1 MFKIVLKKILFYN
14 KLYDIIKDSFVYQ
27 VRKKLNGQIANFLY
41 GSPSKDFFVIGVT
54 WTNGKTTTV
63 NLIHKI
69 LNDHLAKTVMISTA
83 NIKIWND
90 ELKNV
95 KKMTSLDIYDLQST
109 LAIAKDSGCK
119 VAVLE
124 VSSHGMDQA
133 RFEGTDFDCAVLT
146 NITHD
151 HLDYHGTMEHYID
164 AKKRLFTYVL
174 KNTKAN
180 KYAVLPA
187 DDLVGRKWFEEL
199 AFDKKVNFSI
209 TSSSMLKA
217 DKINYLKDGTEI
229 IFTYLGKSYTL
240 KTKLVWKFNVLNILA
255 AIGVATNIGVSVEKA
270 IASLTNFEG
279 VEGRME
285 HISSQNGINYYVDF
299 AHSPDALEQTL
310 NYLYGIKWEW
320 RLIVTFGAPGV
331 RDKTK
336 RPEMGKIVDQY
347 ADIAIATDDDP
358 DTENRLEIL
367 QQLTSEMKN
376 KSEWK
381 SLFVLPERVLAIKF
395 ATEIAQPG
403 DVLMFAGKGHEAV
416 QLTNW
421 GKRKWSDREEVLK
434 NLK

>member
-1 MFKIVLKKILFYN
+1 
-14 KLYDIIKDSFVYQ
+14 
-27 VRKKLNGQIANFLY
+27 LNGQIANFLY
-41 GSPSKDFFVIGVT
+41 GNPSKSFFVIGVT
-54 WTNGKTTTV
+54 GTNGKTTTV

-69 LNDHLAKTVMISTA
+69 LNDNLAKTVMISTA
-83 NIKIWND
+83 NIKVWNE

-133 RFEGTDFDCAVLT
+133 RFEWTEFDCWVLT

-151 HLDYHGTMEHYID
+151 HLDYHGTMERYID

-174 KNTKAN
+174 KNNKAN

-187 DDLVGRKWFEEL
+187 DDVVGRKWFEEL

-209 TSSSMLKA
+209 TWSSMLKA
-217 DKINYLKDGTEI
+217 EKITFLKEGMEL
-229 IFTYLGKSYTL
+229 IFSYLGKSYTL
-240 KTKLVWKFNVLNILA
+240 KTHLVGKFNVLNILA
-255 AIGVATNIGVSVEKA
+255 AIGVATNIWIGIEKA
-270 IASLTNFEG
+270 IASLAEFEG
-279 VEGRME
+279 VDGRME
-285 HISSQNGINYYVDF
+285 QIEKNGIKYYIDF
-299 AHSPDALEQTL
+299 AHSPDALEKTL
-310 NYLYGIKWEW
+310 DYLSSIKWEW
-320 RLIVTFGAPGV
+320 RLIVTFWAPWV

-358 DTENRLEIL
+358 DTENRIEIIK
-367 QQLTSEMKN
+367 QLIQDMKN
-376 KSEWK
+376 KTEWK
-381 SLFVLPERVLAIKF
+381 WLFVLPERSLAIKF
-395 ATEIAQPG
+395 AMEIAQPG
-403 DVLMFAGKGHEAV
+403 DILIFAGKWHETV
-416 QLTNW
+416 QLTNF
-421 GKRKWSDREEVLK
+421 GKRNWSDKEEVMK